1 MLNTEIIKFEKW
13 QQYLNIDTSPVKF
26 HKIPFKCCKDKN
38 LQWFQCRINYRILG
52 TNYVLEK
59 MKIKPSNVCGYCKN
73 YPETIQHLFCECVKV
88 TPFWNNFKNLFQQ
101 CSKQI
106 LEMNKTDI
114 IFGNLKFDNILNTAL
129 ILAKQYI
136 FRYRTSGAEP
146 NIMEFKQVFK
156 YHYEIEN
163 KIALKYLNI
172 DKFNSNW
179 IPYNTIVTHIQSL

>member
-1 MLNTEIIKFEKW
+1 
-13 QQYLNIDTSPVKF
+13 
-26 HKIPFKCCKDKN
+26 
-38 LQWFQCRINYRILG
+38 
-52 TNYVLEK
+52 
-59 MKIKPSNVCGYCKN
+59 
-73 YPETIQHLFCECVKV
+73 
-88 TPFWNNFKNLFQQ
+88 
-101 CSKQI
+101 
-106 LEMNKTDI
+106 MNKTDI

-136 FRYRTSGAEP
+136 FRHRTSGAEP
-146 NIMEFKQVFK
+146 NIMEFKKVLK